1 MESATYIAVDWS
13 GAKDEKGQLAGI
25 WLAIAVSDSLV
36 RLRNGLTRDEV
47 IALLVKE
54 IEAGGPLYIGLDFA
68 FSFPQWFLHDHQL
81 QSVNDLWQL
90 AVSKGE
96 EWLSGD
102 TWPFWGRDKTEYKK
116 RPEDLKDHLR
126 FRQTDEDHRDSNI
139 KSVFQIGGAGAVGTG
154 SIRGLPGLTRLQKA
168 GAAVWPF
175 DVPKPDGPNVIEI
188 FPRLFYGSAVTKSPP
203 VKSRDSRKHYLEKH
217 FPCLERYWKDAMI
230 GSDDAFDAG
239 ISALVMS
246 AHAMKLQRLKRATQ
260 PPKSL
265 EGEIWSPS

>member
-13 GAKDEKGQLAGI
+13 GAKDEKEQLADI
-25 WLAIAVSDSLV
+25 WLAIAVFGSLV

-47 IALLVKE
+47 IALLVKD

-68 FSFPQWFLHDHQL
+68 FSFPKWYLRHLQL
-81 QSVNDLWQL
+81 DTARDLWNL

-102 TWPFWGRDKTEYKK
+102 TWPFWGRDKTEYKN

-126 FRQTDEDHRDSNI
+126 FRQTDEDHRESNI

-154 SIRGLPGLTRLQKA
+154 SIRGLPELTRLQEA
-168 GAAVWPF
+168 SAAIWPF

-188 FPRLFYGSAVTKSPP
+188 YPRLFYGRVVANNMSVSGRN
-203 VKSRDSRKHYLEKH
+203 SRQDYLDRSYPASR
-217 FPCLERYWKDAMI
+217 
-230 GSDDAFDAG
+230 GTGGTS
-239 ISALVMS
+239 
-246 AHAMKLQRLKRATQ
+246 
-260 PPKSL
+260 
-265 EGEIWSPS
+265 